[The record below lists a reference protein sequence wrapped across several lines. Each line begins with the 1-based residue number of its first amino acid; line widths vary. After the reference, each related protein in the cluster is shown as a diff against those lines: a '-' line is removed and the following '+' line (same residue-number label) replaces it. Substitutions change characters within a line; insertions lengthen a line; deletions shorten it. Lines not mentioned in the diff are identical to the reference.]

1 MELTDRAGAV
11 EPKRAIS
18 RGMVSLYKK
27 YVGRGPTDARTYLS
41 DDLVVVVLRDT
52 MTTAEKTLAESGK
65 QELVLECRRG
75 FQQTMR
81 DEGVALV
88 EREVGGK
95 VVAVMNDNSLD
106 PDYAVEVFVVV
117 GRGGS
122 GAGVNINGDS
132 PGVDAP

>member
-1 MELTDRAGAV
+1 MELTDQAAAV

-81 DEGVALV
+81 DEGVVGHYVDSVLSPDRHVLGNNKGELQYVYALF
-88 EREVGGK
+88 ENGGNPTL
-95 VVAVMNDNSLD
+95 VSGVAPKPPSNLR
-106 PDYAVEVFVVV
+106 AE
-117 GRGGS
+117 
-122 GAGVNINGDS
+122 
-132 PGVDAP
+132 